1 MPKTLLTVKIL
12 SLSSLIESLSQCC
25 LLGRK
30 ADGLRGE
37 LAKVII
43 LQFLLV
49 QEDSL
54 TAATETMNQDS
65 AVSQA

>member
-25 LLGRK
+25 LLGLK
-30 ADGLRGE
+30 ADRLRGE

-43 LQFLLV
+43 LQLLLV
-49 QEDSL
+49 REDSL
-54 TAATETMNQDS
+54 T
-65 AVSQA
+65 VVLRP